1 MSTLRLLALLVLT
14 ALALL
19 ALPSA
24 MPSGLPPVAAATTG
38 AGISGITPAGGYLGN
53 YLAPDGS
60 RVYCID
66 STLPWPS
73 GATSPGTPVADLAT
87 QWGDPLPAATLEK
100 IAYVLAKYGQTD
112 QPVQAAAV
120 NAYLYAFT
128 SDYARRHGAGPEA
141 GLHYINGHPVVR
153 GAFAGIWSDV
163 ESRAATAPM
172 VETATAEVLIEMT
185 SWQTGTVTVHTSPAD
200 VAGELVLT
208 GATVAETGSTTAA
221 ITDGVPVSIVGAP
234 VPSQAHY
241 SISAVATLTIP
252 PAPAIML
259 YTTGAQQRTVRA
271 VASLP
276 SQLAA
281 RAEVGPIPVP
291 IAPVIVS
298 KVLDAEPQPGD
309 EVVDT
314 LVVSLPSDRVWP
326 VDATGAPIAIVATGI
341 LYGPLPA
348 QPQTADAPPVD
359 APIAATQELR
369 LTGVGE
375 YRSTPTRV
383 DAPGWYTWVWR
394 IDAASQSEAARP
406 MLPEGYAFADRFGLP
421 DETFVI
427 APQLAATGQE
437 VVSPLMG
444 LAALLL
450 GAILVV
456 GNTRRRPALR

>member
-1 MSTLRLLALLVLT
+1 MPTLRLLVLLVLA
-14 ALALL
+14 ALALI

-24 MPSGLPPVAAATTG
+24 MPSGLPPVAAATPG

-141 GLHYINGHPVVR
+141 GLHYIDGHAVVR
-153 GAFAGIWSDV
+153 GAFGGIWSDV
-163 ESRAATAPM
+163 ESRSTTAPV
-172 VETATAEVLIEMT
+172 VEPATAEVVIEMS

-200 VAGELVLT
+200 VTGELVLT
-208 GATVAETGSTTAA
+208 GATVAETGSTTTA
-221 ITDGVPVSIVGAP
+221 IADGVPVPIVGAP
-234 VPSQAHY
+234 VPSQGQY
-241 SISAVATLTIP
+241 SISAVATLSVP

-259 YTTGAQQRTVRA
+259 YTTGSQQRTIRA
-271 VASLP
+271 VATVP
-276 SQLAA
+276 SELAA

-291 IAPVIVS
+291 VAPVIVS

-309 EVVDT
+309 ELVDT
-314 LVVSLPSDRVWP
+314 LTVSLPSERTWP
-326 VDATGAPIAIVATGI
+326 VDAAGTPIAIVATGT

-348 QPQTADAPPVD
+348 QPPTADLPPVD
-359 APIAATQELR
+359 APVAATQELS

-375 YRSTPTRV
+375 YRSVPTRV
-383 DAPGWYTWVWR
+383 DAAGWYTWVWR
-394 IDAASQSEAARP
+394 IDAASQSEAARAV
-406 MLPEGYAFADRFGLP
+406 LPEGYAFSDRFGLP

-427 APQLAATGQE
+427 AAQLAATGQE
-437 VVSPLMG
+437 VTSPVIGVAVLG
-444 LAALLL
+444 LGVILLL
-450 GAILVV
+450 
-456 GNTRRRPALR
+456 GNTRRRRALR